1 MSRARDLHPHDR
13 KSPDPLSV
21 TKPLF
26 SDLRSTLRRSHSK
39 GMDIETRKTHLAV
52 TNVLITL
59 VGTASTTHLKYTCQG
74 ILQHYSQYVLVDGFT
89 VEQLAWMQGIKEWN
103 LFTAFGS
110 RIKLVAWVVIY
121 AGMAVHSASVV
132 SILQP
137 STSYKFLTLSHSY
150 AMN

>member
-1 MSRARDLHPHDR
+1 MTWAVSQY
-13 KSPDPLSV
+13 
-21 TKPLF
+21 
-26 SDLRSTLRRSHSK
+26 
-39 GMDIETRKTHLAV
+39 GKTHLAV

-89 VEQLAWMQGIKEWN
+89 VGQLAWMQGIKEWN

-150 AMN
+150 ALN